1 MVMPAAVACDH
12 LIVSIARDRP
22 ICDGRHDGAGD
33 LFPLCSTNDAQ
44 AVKKEKAMTNR
55 ATLQTSTR
63 LAGLLVAAAI
73 VLAAPYAASAAVRSG
88 IFCVVPA
95 LALASSS

>member
-1 MVMPAAVACDH
+1 
-12 LIVSIARDRP
+12 
-22 ICDGRHDGAGD
+22 
-33 LFPLCSTNDAQ
+33 
-44 AVKKEKAMTNR
+44 MTNR

-88 IFCVVPA
+88 IFCVVPVPT
-95 LALASSS
+95 LASSS